1 MKSIEL
7 FSNKYPIFSPT
18 YVNQGTIGD
27 CWLIATLLSLSI
39 NEYGKELLKDIF
51 FINNDCTYTIKL
63 YTEVR
68 KVKYINIKPIFKVE
82 NDENNNLKFCYSGSN
97 YNIPQLFGMNPDTE
111 LIWAPIIEK
120 AFSKYMGNIRKL
132 DGNYALNAY
141 TALTNKEVKKI
152 FGYSISKRMLEKFI
166 KNFQENLIC
175 AVIETGSKIV
185 NIQLIEN
192 HAYCLYKIIDEKWYL
207 INPHEY
213 FNDIHN
219 CVVISQD
226 QILKDINLISYIN
239 F

>member
-7 FSNKYPIFSPT
+7 FSDKYPIFSPT
-18 YVNQGTIGD
+18 YVNQGIIGD

-39 NEYGKELLKDIF
+39 NEHGKELLKDIF

-68 KVKYINIKPIFKVE
+68 KVKYINIKPIFKVDT
-82 NDENNNLKFCYSGSN
+82 DENNNLKFCYSGSN

-111 LIWAPIIEK
+111 LIWVPIIEK
-120 AFSKYMGNIRKL
+120 AFSKYVGNISKL
-132 DGNYALNAY
+132 NGNYALNAY

-152 FGYSISKRMLEKFI
+152 FGYSISKRMLDKFI
-166 KNFQENLIC
+166 NDFNNNSIC
-175 AVIETGSKIV
+175 AVIETKNTIINTELV
-185 NIQLIEN
+185 EN
-192 HAYCLYKIIDEKWYL
+192 HAYCLYKIIDGKWYL

-213 FNDIHN
+213 FNGVHN
-219 CVVISQD
+219 CVVISQEE
-226 QILKDINLISYIN
+226 ILKDINLISYII